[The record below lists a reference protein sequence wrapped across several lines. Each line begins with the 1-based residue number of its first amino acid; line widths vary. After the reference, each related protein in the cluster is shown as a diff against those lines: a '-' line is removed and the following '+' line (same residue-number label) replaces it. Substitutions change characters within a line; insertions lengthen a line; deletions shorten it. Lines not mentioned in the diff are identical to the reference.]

1 MKNLIGSHTGVDLE
15 VGIVIADFNSDITSR
30 LLKGSIAALQN
41 NGVLADNIS
50 QVHVPGSFEISLVAT
65 EMAKSGNF
73 SVIIC
78 LGAVIRGETD
88 HYEIV
93 AREVARGISDASI
106 MSGIPV
112 IFGVLTVDTIEQAIN
127 RSGGLDEKYI
137 EKPIPTNKIYSNNQ
151 KDENDICLS
160 VLNRALKKLHDKSG
174 QYNQINVDK
183 VKQNAIKILDKKEI
197 FTFMF

>member
-1 MKNLIGSHTGVDLE
+1 M
-15 VGIVIADFNSDITSR
+15 
-30 LLKGSIAALQN
+30 LKGSIAALQN

-151 KDENDICLS
+151 KDENDKGNIGYS
-160 VLNRALKKLHDKSG
+160 VGLT
-174 QYNQINVDK
+174 
-183 VKQNAIKILDKKEI
+183 AIEMANLMKIL
-197 FTFMF
+197 

>member
-30 LLKGSIAALQN
+30 LLKGSIAALQD

-151 KDENDICLS
+151 KDENDKGNIGYS
-160 VLNRALKKLHDKSG
+160 VGLT
-174 QYNQINVDK
+174 
-183 VKQNAIKILDKKEI
+183 AIEMANLMKIL
-197 FTFMF
+197 